1 MRPVVAES
9 ENRSM
14 FVEQQSTTG
23 NKGISKRE
31 YVNIA
36 LVEIR
41 LMTRIDQL

>member
-23 NKGISKRE
+23 NKGISKRD
-31 YVNIA
+31 VNIA